1 MMKNKRACAFVVGT
15 RPEAIKLA
23 PVIKAA
29 AASSVIRPVVILT
42 AQHRQMLDQVLDF
55 FSISA
60 HHDLDLMRHDQSLSD
75 LTARSISRLSEV
87 MHECSPA
94 ITVVQGDTTTAFCG
108 AYAAFMRRTPVAH
121 VEAGLRSGVRSEPFP
136 EEINRQ
142 LIDVLADLYFC
153 ATPLAAAN
161 LHAEAKR
168 NGVYIVGNTVIDALL
183 DAVRIVGKGWRP
195 RQERLESLRKESEI
209 VLVTIHRRESF
220 GRPLTEILR
229 AVAELA
235 AKNPWRR
242 FVFPVHP
249 NPNVEGPVFHAL
261 SSSPNVM
268 LTPPL
273 DYPDFVWCMTKA
285 KVILTDSGGIQE
297 EAPSLGIPVVV
308 ARNVTE
314 RQEGV
319 DARVAVLAGTTYQ
332 GVLAAMEQELCRHET
347 GKVANPYGD
356 GKSSERIIRTI
367 ESFVATKPTQ

>member
-1 MMKNKRACAFVVGT
+1 MTTKKICAFVMGT

-29 AASSVIRPVVILT
+29 AASELLRPAVILT

-60 HHDLDLMRHDQSLSD
+60 EHDLDLMKHDQSLGE
-75 LTARSISRLSEV
+75 LTARGISRLGDVFHQSA
-87 MHECSPA
+87 PA

-108 AYAAFMRRTPVAH
+108 AYAAFMNRIPVAH
-121 VEAGLRSGVRSEPFP
+121 VEAGLRSGIRSEPFP

-161 LHAEAKR
+161 LHAEGRRA
-168 NGVYIVGNTVIDALL
+168 GIHVVGNTVIDALL
-183 DAVRIVGKGWRP
+183 DAVGIVKKGCFP
-195 RQERLESLRKESEI
+195 GHECLAALQPDSPIILI
-209 VLVTIHRRESF
+209 TIHRRESF
-220 GRPLTEILR
+220 GRPLMEILR
-229 AVAELA
+229 AIGELA
-235 AKNPWRR
+235 ARHPSMT
-242 FVFPVHP
+242 FVFSVHP
-249 NPNVEGPVFHAL
+249 NPNVKQAVFETL
-261 SSSPNVM
+261 SVYPNIL

-285 KVILTDSGGIQE
+285 KVILTDSGGVQE

-314 RQEGV
+314 RKEGV
-319 DARVAVLAGTTYQ
+319 EAGVAVLAGTTFE
-332 GVLAAMEQELCRHET
+332 GVVEAVEQELRRRDA
-347 GKVANPYGD
+347 GKIANPYGD
-356 GKSSERIIRTI
+356 GKSAARIVRAM
-367 ESFVATKPTQ
+367 EEFVASKQTH